1 MTHALSRLSRRWA
14 ALSLVALLALA
25 TQACAQSNDQNSQ
38 QTTQAQNS
46 SQTAAQLSSL
56 PNFSKLVERA
66 APAVV
71 SITGVR
77 TISNGSGAA
86 QAMPNLPPNSP
97 FRQFFKHFFDQ
108 QQGPNSQPQQ
118 SKERILGSGFI
129 ISSDGYIVTNRH
141 VVVGDTQLKVRLLD
155 RHEYSAKVIG
165 MDKRTD
171 LALLKINA
179 KNLPTLQLGNS
190 DKLKVGQWIL
200 AIGNPF
206 GFDYSATQGII
217 SALSRNL
224 PNENY
229 VPFIQTDAAVNP
241 GNSGGPLLDLKG
253 QVIGVNSQIYT
264 NSGGFM
270 GLSFAIPI
278 NIVKD
283 VVAQIKAHGKV
294 SYGWLGVMV
303 QDMNQSLAQS
313 FGLKQP
319 EGALVAQVEPN
330 SPASKAGLQAGDIIL
345 EFNGSKIGRSGD
357 LPPLVGSTPVG
368 TSVPVVILRNGKRL
382 TVDVTIAALKEPKAT
397 KKAQSSSQADQGGR
411 LGIIV
416 ENLTADQRKQLGIGA
431 HGVLISGVDP
441 NGIAAQSGLEPGDV
455 ILQFGRS
462 QINDAEQLAKQV
474 HEAPTGRP
482 IPVLILRQS
491 TPLYTTVTIPKGK

>member
-14 ALSLVALLALA
+14 ALSLVALLALT
-25 TQACAQSNDQNSQ
+25 TQACAQEGNQNNQ
-38 QTTQAQNS
+38 LTGQTQTTAP
-46 SQTAAQLSSL
+46 LSNL
-56 PNFSKLVERA
+56 PDFSTLVERS

-77 TISNGSGAA
+77 TINNGSAA
-86 QAMPNLPPNSP
+86 ANVMPDLPPNSP
-97 FRQFFKHFFDQ
+97 FRQFFKHFFD

-141 VVVGDTQLKVRLLD
+141 VVVGDTELKVRLLD

-179 KNLPTLQLGNS
+179 KGLPTLALGDS
-190 DKLKVGQWIL
+190 GKLKVGQWIL

-241 GNSGGPLLDLKG
+241 GNSGGPLLDLQG

-283 VVAQIKAHGKV
+283 VVAQLKAHGKV

-319 EGALVAQVEPN
+319 EGALVAQVVPD
-330 SPASKAGLQAGDIIL
+330 SPAAKAGLQAGDIIL

-357 LPPLVGSTPVG
+357 LPPLVGATPVG
-368 TSVPVVILRNGKRL
+368 TSVPVVLLRNGKRL
-382 TVDVTIAALKEPKAT
+382 TVDVTIAALQEPKAT
-397 KKAQSSSQADQGGR
+397 PKAEPASPTDQGGR

-416 ENLTADQRKQLGIGA
+416 ENLTADQRKQLGIGN
-431 HGVLISGVDP
+431 HGVLISGIDP

-455 ILQFGRS
+455 ILQFGRA
-462 QINDAEQLAKQV
+462 QINDSAQLTKQV
-474 HEAPTGRP
+474 HDAPTGQP
-482 IPVLILRQS
+482 IPVLILREK

>member
-14 ALSLVALLALA
+14 ALSMVALLALS
-25 TQACAQSNDQNSQ
+25 TQACAQDNGQQ
-38 QTTQAQNS
+38 QTSMAAAS
-46 SQTAAQLSSL
+46 SQLAAPGRL
-56 PNFSKLVERA
+56 PNFSRLVEHA

-77 TISNGSGAA
+77 TIPNGSGTANV
-86 QAMPNLPPNSP
+86 MPNLPPNSP

-108 QQGPNSQPQQ
+108 QGPYSQPQQ
-118 SKERILGSGFI
+118 SKEHILGSGFI

-141 VVVGDTQLKVRLLD
+141 VVVGDSELKVRLLD
-155 RHEYSAKVIG
+155 RREYSAKVIG

-179 KNLPTLQLGNS
+179 KGLPTLPLGNS
-190 DKLKVGQWIL
+190 SKLKVGQWIL

-241 GNSGGPLLDLKG
+241 GNSGGPLLNLQG
-253 QVIGVNSQIYT
+253 QVVGVNSQIYT
-264 NSGGFM
+264 SSGGFM

-283 VVAQIKAHGKV
+283 VINQIKAHGKV

-319 EGALVAQVEPN
+319 EGALIAQVEPH
-330 SPASKAGLQAGDIIL
+330 SPAARANLQPGDIIL
-345 EFNGSKIGRSGD
+345 SFNGHKITRSGD
-357 LPPLVGSTPVG
+357 LPPIVGSTPVG
-368 TSVPVVILRNGKRL
+368 STVPVEVLRNGKQI
-382 TVDVTIAALKEPKAT
+382 TVNVTIAALKDT
-397 KKAQSSSQADQGGR
+397 GNGQSSQSSGQANQGGR
-411 LGIIV
+411 LGMV
-416 ENLTADQRKQLGIGA
+416 VQDLTSAQRKQLGLGRQ
-431 HGVLISGVDP
+431 GVLISDIAP
-441 NGIAAQSGLEPGDV
+441 NGIAANSGLQPGDI
-455 ILQFGRS
+455 ILQFGRTTIDS
-462 QINDAEQLAKQV
+462 AAQLANQIRQ
-474 HEAPTGRP
+474 APTGRP
-482 IPVLILRQS
+482 IPVLIMRDK
-491 TPLYTTVTIPKGK
+491 TPLYTTVTIPKGH

>member
-14 ALSLVALLALA
+14 ALSLVALLALT
-25 TQACAQSNDQNSQ
+25 TQACAQEGNQNNQ
-38 QTTQAQNS
+38 P
-46 SQTAAQLSSL
+46 AAQATATLSNL
-56 PNFSKLVERA
+56 PNFSKLVESS

-77 TISNGSGAA
+77 TINNGSAA
-86 QAMPNLPPNSP
+86 ANVMPNLPPNSP

-141 VVVGDTQLKVRLLD
+141 VVVGDTELKVRLLD

-179 KNLPTLQLGNS
+179 KGLPTLALGDS
-190 DKLKVGQWIL
+190 GKLKVGQWIL

-241 GNSGGPLLDLKG
+241 GNSGGPLLNLKG

-319 EGALVAQVEPN
+319 EGALVAQVVAD
-330 SPASKAGLQAGDIIL
+330 SPAAKAGLQAGDIIL
-345 EFNGSKIGRSGD
+345 AFNGSKIGRSGD
-357 LPPLVGSTPVG
+357 LPPLVGATPVG
-368 TSVPVVILRNGKRL
+368 TSVPVSILRNGKRL
-382 TVDVTIAALKEPKAT
+382 TVDVTIAALKEPKA
-397 KKAQSSSQADQGGR
+397 AQKSPPTSPTDQGGR

-416 ENLTADQRKQLGIGA
+416 ENLTADQRKQLDIGN

-455 ILQFGRS
+455 ILQFGRA
-462 QINDAEQLAKQV
+462 QINDSAELTKQV
-474 HEAPTGRP
+474 HDAPTGQP
-482 IPVLILRQS
+482 IPVLILREK